1 MPDCLRWRFGIA
13 IGIGILTSHLCSCS
27 LAWGHFLPAR
37 RRVEVG
43 RKTLDKDATSGV
55 ASVAAANTERCG
67 EWQQELFRIWGSV
80 VALWTGLDC
89 VLDPGVRPED
99 PAALL
104 KIALPTAFLVA
115 PGAAVAACARLKPKP
130 IGLEEG
136 MDSAAVVF
144 VGDSLTQGTVS
155 ANVVEVLADRCK
167 RRQQHLG
174 DFVNAGLN
182 FRALED
188 VVTDPPAE
196 LMKTAAKIR
205 CSHGLVLQLG
215 SNDLIRYLSVPEL
228 LRPTEEEW
236 LQNYAKLMHQ
246 AATQLGCNG
255 GKVFLV
261 SPPPLGEA
269 LSSPEFRLGAEMA
282 RRIEL
287 VATELGCSYVPL
299 YEACVA
305 YLAAGQK
312 DPTTASR
319 YSLMDFLPGLCV
331 LPWRLYAA
339 RQSLSQIQEEQG
351 LDLTVDLVHFG
362 HCYAKLAADVLEQK
376 LGLAESKP

>member
-1 MPDCLRWRFGIA
+1 M
-13 IGIGILTSHLCSCS
+13 
-27 LAWGHFLPAR
+27 
-37 RRVEVG
+37 
-43 RKTLDKDATSGV
+43 
-55 ASVAAANTERCG
+55 
-67 EWQQELFRIWGSV
+67 
-80 VALWTGLDC
+80 
-89 VLDPGVRPED
+89 
-99 PAALL
+99 
-104 KIALPTAFLVA
+104 
-115 PGAAVAACARLKPKP
+115 
-130 IGLEEG
+130 
-136 MDSAAVVF
+136 
-144 VGDSLTQGTVS
+144 
-155 ANVVEVLADRCK
+155 
-167 RRQQHLG
+167 G

-269 LSSPEFRLGAEMA
+269 LSSPEFRLGAEMV